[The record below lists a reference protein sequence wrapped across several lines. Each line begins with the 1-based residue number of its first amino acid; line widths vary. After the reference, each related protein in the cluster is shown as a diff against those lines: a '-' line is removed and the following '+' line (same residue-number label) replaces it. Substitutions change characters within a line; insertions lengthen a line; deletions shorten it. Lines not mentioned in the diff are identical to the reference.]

1 LAGAGSSF
9 GVVTTFYFQ
18 THEAPELGVTF
29 VFNLPSSLTTSA
41 AAKTNTILAIQSY
54 TQTAP
59 NELTLGLYMESG
71 VFSLSGLYW
80 GSVSDFNIVIAPL
93 LASLPGSSLT
103 NVITV
108 DWVESLQ
115 HLAGSG
121 PVQQPLSG
129 YDLHD
134 NLFAKSLVTTAS
146 EPLTSANLL
155 PFFEYFNNE
164 GSTTNVPWWVI
175 MDIYGGFINTV
186 PRSQNSYTHRDSLLT
201 FQLYTY
207 APSPTSP
214 YPAGGIPFLNGMLS
228 SLTNTLPQEKVKAY
242 ENYVDPTL
250 APA

>member
-1 LAGAGSSF
+1 MAGAGSSF

-29 VFNLPSSLTTSA
+29 GFNLPSSLTTSA

-134 NLFAKSLVTTAS
+134 NLVSFLSSFPFSRECCMLIRSS
-146 EPLTSANLL
+146 EKIVCKELGYHCIRA
-155 PFFEYFNNE
+155 
-164 GSTTNVPWWVI
+164 
-175 MDIYGGFINTV
+175 
-186 PRSQNSYTHRDSLLT
+186 THFRKPPSLL
-201 FQLYTY
+201 
-207 APSPTSP
+207 
-214 YPAGGIPFLNGMLS
+214 
-228 SLTNTLPQEKVKAY
+228 
-242 ENYVDPTL
+242 
-250 APA
+250 